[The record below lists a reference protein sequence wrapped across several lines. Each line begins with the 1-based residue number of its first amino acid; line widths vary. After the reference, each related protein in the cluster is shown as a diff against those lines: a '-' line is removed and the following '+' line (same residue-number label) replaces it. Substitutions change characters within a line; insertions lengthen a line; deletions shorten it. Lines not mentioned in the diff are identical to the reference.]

1 MKKLLFLCTLLT
13 VVACSKFDDSAIW
26 NELNK
31 HEDRIVKLET
41 LCNQMNTN
49 IASLQ
54 TIIIA
59 LQSNDY
65 VVNIAPIKE
74 GNKEIGY
81 TITFSKS
88 GSITIYHGKDG
99 ENGKD
104 GVNGADGKDGQDGA
118 NGTDG
123 KDGAD
128 GEDGYTPKIGVK
140 QHTDGKYYWTLDGNW
155 LLDDSGNMI
164 PTTGEDG
171 QDGVNGAD
179 GKDGVNGTNGK
190 DGQDGKDGED
200 GQDGAN
206 GIDGKDGKDGI
217 TPQLKIEDGYWYL
230 SYDNGATWQKL
241 GKATGNNGLDGA
253 DGADG
258 EDGDNIIDSITQ
270 DDDFVIFTLSDGK
283 VFKIAKYNSDIIQ
296 FADYRV
302 KMLCV
307 SNWDTDN
314 DFEISKAEAAAVESI
329 GIVFKGDTDVFLFN
343 ELEYFTGLTEIED
356 EAFSQCNSLISV
368 SIPDNVRTIGR
379 KAFWKC
385 GKLKNVSFGESS
397 RLLAINGG
405 AELSGAANSCRES
418 VGAFAYCTSLGAI
431 TLPASLQV
439 IGIGAFYGCSSLVSC
454 EFAKGSALKA
464 IESCDKLYNA
474 SPSYDFFSAFGAF
487 SKTGLKSI
495 KIPSSVTTLGPGA
508 FSKSMLET
516 VDFQP
521 GIELEAI
528 ASVIGESGY
537 NIHESCYYD
546 GVFSDCVNL
555 RSVTIPKSV
564 VTIMPAAFKGCT
576 SLEVLTFEDGSS
588 LETIGGSF
596 STMNTCAR
604 DTSQG
609 AFMNCSS
616 LEKVIIPSTVTTLG
630 VGAFENCINLKIIE
644 FEGTSAIKY
653 IKGDKCS
660 HSGYGCPTY
669 GGAFMNCKSLQEIK
683 ITTPTPPSLSEYAFI
698 GVTTKNITLKVPYG
712 SLEAYKAASYWKN
725 MTIKEYYE

>member
-1 MKKLLFLCTLLT
+1 MKKILLFALSLLV

-26 NELNK
+26 EELNK

-104 GVNGADGKDGQDGA
+104 GVNG
-118 NGTDG
+118 TDG

-179 GKDGVNGTNGK
+179 GKDGQDGTNGK

-368 SIPDNVRTIGR
+368 SIPENVRTIGR

-385 GKLKNVSFGESS
+385 RKLKNVSFGESS

-464 IESCDKLYNA
+464 IESYDKLYNA

-487 SKTGLKSI
+487 SKTGLRSI
-495 KIPSSVTTLGPGA
+495 VVPSSVTNLGAGT
-508 FSKSMLET
+508 FSHSMLEE
-516 VDFQP
+516 
-521 GIELEAI
+521 IEFESEISLTTIKSIVEDI
-528 ASVIGESGY
+528 DNSGEPP
-537 NIHESCYYD
+537 YYD
-546 GVFSDCVNL
+546 GLFSDCYNL
-555 RSVTIPKSV
+555 RSIQIPKSV
-564 VTIMPAAFKGCT
+564 KEIMSSAFKNCT
-576 SLEVLTFEDGSS
+576 SLKDITFEAKSQ
-588 LETIGGSF
+588 LEIIGGVDNITGTYECS
-596 STMNTCAR
+596 
-604 DTSQG
+604 SQG

>member
-74 GNKEIGY
+74 GNREIGY

-104 GVNGADGKDGQDGA
+104 GVNGADGKDGQ
-118 NGTDG
+118 
-123 KDGAD
+123 D

-179 GKDGVNGTNGK
+179 GKDGQDGTNGK

-230 SYDNGATWQKL
+230 SYDNGTTWQKL

-258 EDGDNIIDSITQ
+258 EDGDSIIDSITQ
-270 DDDFVIFTLSDGK
+270 DEDNVYFNLTDGQILTIQK
-283 VFKIAKYNSDIIQ
+283 MSEKIIHFSDIN
-296 FADYRV
+296 V
-302 KMLCV
+302 KLICLEY
-307 SNWDTDN
+307 WDTNN
-314 DFEISKAEAAAVESI
+314 DCEISISEASAVTSLGQVFTGESI
-329 GIVFKGDTDVFLFN
+329 IMFN
-343 ELEYFTGLTEIED
+343 ELRYFTGLNAID
-356 EAFSQCNSLISV
+356 E
-368 SIPDNVRTIGR
+368 
-379 KAFWKC
+379 KAFDGCK
-385 GKLKNVSFGESS
+385 KLRYISLPENIEIVSQYAF
-397 RLLAINGG
+397 RDCILLKKVHIPRKVKI
-405 AELSGAANSCRES
+405 LSAG
-418 VGAFAYCTSLGAI
+418 
-431 TLPASLQV
+431 
-439 IGIGAFYGCSSLVSC
+439 
-454 EFAKGSALKA
+454 
-464 IESCDKLYNA
+464 
-474 SPSYDFFSAFGAF
+474 
-487 SKTGLKSI
+487 
-495 KIPSSVTTLGPGA
+495 
-508 FSKSMLET
+508 
-516 VDFQP
+516 
-521 GIELEAI
+521 
-528 ASVIGESGY
+528 
-537 NIHESCYYD
+537 
-546 GVFSDCVNL
+546 
-555 RSVTIPKSV
+555 
-564 VTIMPAAFKGCT
+564 AFKGCSALISVT
-576 SLEVLTFEDGSS
+576 FDENSVLEIIDGKAELTTNSNAGAICESS
-588 LETIGGSF
+588 
-596 STMNTCAR
+596 N
-604 DTSQG
+604 G
-609 AFMNCSS
+609 AFS
-616 LEKVIIPSTVTTLG
+616 
-630 VGAFENCINLKIIE
+630 
-644 FEGTSAIKY
+644 
-653 IKGDKCS
+653 
-660 HSGYGCPTY
+660 
-669 GGAFMNCKSLQEIK
+669 NCKSLESISLPISIKEIG
-683 ITTPTPPSLSEYAFI
+683 EGAFWRC
-698 GVTTKNITLKVPYG
+698 TALKNINLEELKNLTVIKGGSYTWSANVTSYSYCG
-712 SLEAYKAASYWKN
+712 AFTECTSLENVILPESVTKLESGIFAKCNNNLKIYFTSIRPCEIGYYTFGRLQYWQNTQTWFSVYVPEEAVDTYKADPNWSSI
-725 MTIKEYYE
+725 TIYGY